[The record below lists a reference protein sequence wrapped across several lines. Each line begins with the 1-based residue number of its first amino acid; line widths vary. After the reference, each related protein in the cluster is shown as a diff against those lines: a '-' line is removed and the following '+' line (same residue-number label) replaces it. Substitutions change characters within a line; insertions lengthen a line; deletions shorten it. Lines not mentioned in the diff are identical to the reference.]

1 MKIWLYIFTLANLTN
16 RLSANAQLER
26 MTRFCTA
33 EKHDIVGISS
43 DTANFPTELPNSRYN
58 GFQAALA
65 AYQSGTCDF
74 ILVASCDLLKEDG
87 FIHEQLWNAFWDA
100 PNKKARLITPDRQ
113 SLKRLIFNEVMNQ
126 CTDQYFSNC
135 TFQQQRE
142 HWLMNECLC
151 RRNQP
156 TP

>member
-100 PNKKARLITPDRQ
+100 PNQKARLITPDRQ
-113 SLKRLIFNEVMNQ
+113 SLKCWLIEYITNGQTANIY
-126 CTDQYFSNC
+126 TN
-135 TFQQQRE
+135 
-142 HWLMNECLC
+142 
-151 RRNQP
+151 
-156 TP
+156 